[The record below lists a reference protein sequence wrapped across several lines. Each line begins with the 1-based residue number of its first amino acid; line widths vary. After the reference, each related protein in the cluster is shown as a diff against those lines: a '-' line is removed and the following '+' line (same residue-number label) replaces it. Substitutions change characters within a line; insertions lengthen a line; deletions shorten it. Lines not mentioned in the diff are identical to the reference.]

1 MGAAMILSQ
10 DPLQAVQFIIFL
22 IILQQI
28 EGHLIYPNV
37 VGQSV
42 GLPSIWVFVAVI
54 AGGSLFGL
62 LGVLLGVPVISTVR
76 TLLMEHFAKMD
87 EEKEPAKCS

>member
-1 MGAAMILSQ
+1 M
-10 DPLQAVQFIIFL
+10 
-22 IILQQI
+22 
-28 EGHLIYPNV
+28 

-62 LGVLLGVPVISTVR
+62 LGVLLGVPVISTLR
-76 TLLMEHFAKMD
+76 TLAMEHFAQQD
-87 EEKEPAKCS
+87 AENALGPEDGAVSQQTHSA

>member
-1 MGAAMILSQ
+1 MDTQKQPSIAA
-10 DPLQAVQFIIFL
+10 
-22 IILQQI
+22 
-28 EGHLIYPNV
+28 HT
-37 VGQSV
+37 V
-42 GLPSIWVFVAVI
+42 GLTFVLFNCVTMMLS

-87 EEKEPAKCS
+87 EEKRTC

>member
-1 MGAAMILSQ
+1 M
-10 DPLQAVQFIIFL
+10 
-22 IILQQI
+22 
-28 EGHLIYPNV
+28 
-37 VGQSV
+37 

>member
-1 MGAAMILSQ
+1 M
-10 DPLQAVQFIIFL
+10 
-22 IILQQI
+22 
-28 EGHLIYPNV
+28 
-37 VGQSV
+37 

-76 TLLMEHFAKMD
+76 TLAMEHFAQVDAERGGED
-87 EEKEPAKCS
+87 ENDAAIQPATTA